1 MFINRGKLLP
11 AIVFLTGRN
20 NLTTVEF
27 DISVQHQSSGWI
39 SKVLT
44 LCCALALLVG
54 IVTPTF
60 SQNAD
65 SLVVVVNSKS
75 PTNSLTK
82 KELIDIYMGRFNKFP
97 NGESVTPIDFNS
109 GSIHREMFYESL
121 VAKSERKINAYWSRL
136 LFSGRATPPQ
146 KAASA
151 SDVASIIQNNT
162 NALAYLL
169 ASDVQPGMKIV
180 YEFK

>member
-1 MFINRGKLLP
+1 M
-11 AIVFLTGRN
+11 
-20 NLTTVEF
+20 
-27 DISVQHQSSGWI
+27 
-39 SKVLT
+39 T
-44 LCCALALLVG
+44 LYCAFALYVG
-54 IVTPTF
+54 LVTPSY

-75 PTNSLTK
+75 PTGSLSK

-97 NGESVTPIDFNS
+97 NGESVTPIDFSS
-109 GSIHREMFYESL
+109 GNGNREAFYELL
-121 VAKSERKINAYWSRL
+121 VGKSERKINAYWSRL

-146 KAASA
+146 KVDSTAE
-151 SDVASIIQNNT
+151 VASIIKNDT
-162 NALAYLL
+162 HALAYLL